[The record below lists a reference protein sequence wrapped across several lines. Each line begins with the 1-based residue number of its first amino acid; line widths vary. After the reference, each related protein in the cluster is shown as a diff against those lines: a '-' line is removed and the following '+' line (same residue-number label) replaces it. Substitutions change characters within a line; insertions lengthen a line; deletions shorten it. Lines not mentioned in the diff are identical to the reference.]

1 MKIQK
6 LAFLNAFSSSSV
18 FAKNNVTLNK
28 VKLFLQGAE
37 LQGQSTVSLT
47 KGENKN
53 LNLSFKL
60 TYPKDKVN
68 DIIGL

>member
-1 MKIQK
+1 SLDDAKYDGASYNKETGELAWKFK
-6 LAFLNAFSSSSV
+6 LNPS
-18 FAKNNVTLNK
+18 
-28 VKLFLQGAE
+28 
-37 LQGQSTVSLT
+37 
-47 KGENKN
+47 ENKN

>member
-6 LAFLNAFSSSSV
+6 LAFLNAFASSSV

-37 LQGQSTVSLT
+37 LQGQSKVLLT

-60 TYPKDKVN
+60 TYLKDKVN
-68 DIIGL
+68 DIISL